1 VAKAGLLAGILDITA
16 TGLKVVVFGSGTAR
30 RLLQGIASGVLG
42 PTAFEGGWPVA
53 GLGLMI
59 HFTIAGIW
67 AAIFALAATR
77 LAAFSR
83 VRSIGAIS
91 AVGLGYGAVVWMA
104 MDFVVLAHS
113 RARPVPVTS
122 AAFWLQ
128 LAIHMVCVG
137 LPIAVTLLK
146 RNRGSGLRGR

>member
-1 VAKAGLLAGILDITA
+1 MVKAGLLAGLLDITA
-16 TGLKVVVFGSGTAR
+16 TGLKVVVFGSGTAP
-30 RLLQGIASGVLG
+30 RLLQGIASGILG
-42 PTAFEGGWPVA
+42 PAAFEGGWPVA

-67 AAIFALAATR
+67 AAIFAFAATR

-83 VRSIGAIS
+83 VRSIGATS
-91 AVGLGYGAVVWMA
+91 AVGLGYGALVWLA

-122 AAFWLQ
+122 SGFWLQ
-128 LAIHMVCVG
+128 LTIHMVCVG
-137 LPIAVTLLK
+137 LPIALTVLK
-146 RNRGSGLRGR
+146 RS